1 MAAAHI
7 SKPGSVYGPCLDACK
22 HSDCDAWRR
31 MAESTCRLCSRKIGY
46 ETRFYQD
53 PQNENA
59 MVHAICLEKRLS
71 PLRAQAGS

>member
-22 HSDCDAWRR
+22 HSDCDVLRR
-31 MAESTCRLCSRKIGY
+31 MAESPCRICGRTIGY

-53 PQNENA
+53 PEDKNKL
-59 MVHAICLEKRLS
+59 VHALCLEKQFR
-71 PLRAQAGS
+71 RG